1 MNWNVAGTV
10 FQSVTRIA
18 SPKLH
23 LLISYLLEDEFSFF
37 SPYWIN
43 ITIFICTPRISV
55 EAHALSILLS
65 LSRYLLMA
73 LRNLKVA
80 ASKKL
85 LPGSTISY
93 SFWLSLSSCS
103 YINFP
108 NVQVKAIAAC
118 FMCPATSFRFSHL
131 KMGCQNALKAWQFY
145 LWRTCKSFE
154 NLLFHQF
161 PILMVLSRKCDIKI
175 EKWAYINPDKSGH
188 AFAE

>member
-10 FQSVTRIA
+10 LQSVTRIP

-85 LPGSTISY
+85 LPRSTTSY

-103 YINFP
+103 YI
-108 NVQVKAIAAC
+108 
-118 FMCPATSFRFSHL
+118 FSCL
-131 KMGCQNALKAWQFY
+131 V
-145 LWRTCKSFE
+145 LWE
-154 NLLFHQF
+154 QF
-161 PILMVLSRKCDIKI
+161 PCFSLRISWCLYVMYSCLCWSLTCIISLYYIKI
-175 EKWAYINPDKSGH
+175 IICIYNHHCLKLHCCFLYCVLFKSLLC
-188 AFAE
+188 

>member
-10 FQSVTRIA
+10 LQSVTRIP

-43 ITIFICTPRISV
+43 ITIFTCTPRISV

-65 LSRYLLMA
+65 LSRYLLMT

-85 LPGSTISY
+85 LPRSTTSY

-108 NVQVKAIAAC
+108 NVQVTVIAAC
-118 FMCPATSFRFSHL
+118 FMCPVTSFRFYRL
-131 KMGCQNALKAWQFY
+131 KMQCQTATKKAAKFQKF
-145 LWRTCKSFE
+145 TISSI
-154 NLLFHQF
+154 FH
-161 PILMVLSRKCDIKI
+161 LGGIK
-175 EKWAYINPDKSGH
+175 EVWCEDWKMSL
-188 AFAE
+188 

>member
-85 LPGSTISY
+85 LPRSTTSY

-108 NVQVKAIAAC
+108 NVQVTVIAAC
-118 FMCPATSFRFSHL
+118 FMCPVTSFRFYRLKMECQTATKKRGKFFVSHL
-131 KMGCQNALKAWQFY
+131 REFQKFTVSSIFHLGGIKEVWYEDWKMSL
-145 LWRTCKSFE
+145 
-154 NLLFHQF
+154 
-161 PILMVLSRKCDIKI
+161 
-175 EKWAYINPDKSGH
+175 
-188 AFAE
+188 